1 MKTFARTAAS
11 ILALAVGT
19 GPALAGKTL
28 SYASHVPSTHILH
41 TEGMAPFYKQVET
54 DTNGEIT
61 FKEFPGGAMGDAKSL
76 LAIVRDGIV
85 DSSLIVNV
93 YYKADLPASYMIT
106 DLGMLGGDSMVM
118 AAAAAETF
126 LLDCPQCAEESA
138 RNHIKPLA
146 YYASA
151 PYILMCTKPVSTLEE
166 LQGLK
171 VRAIG
176 PWAIWLKDIGAVP
189 VSVPSSEVYEA
200 LQRGQADCTI
210 GSAAW
215 LKNYNLKDVI
225 TYVTDLKVGT
235 YFGALAFDMNT
246 DTWNGLST
254 DERKAIVK
262 SLPGITRRM
271 VMAYREEDD
280 AALKEGLD
288 HGVKLAE
295 PGQALIA
302 SYDEQKG
309 KEVARVLGDPRAE
322 KLELKGVVDALMKNV
337 DKWTKILDEI
347 GHDPDK
353 YEEKLQEEIYS
364 KISVA
369 DD

>member
-1 MKTFARTAAS
+1 MKTFARYRRFHPGARGR
-11 ILALAVGT
+11 IR
-19 GPALAGKTL
+19 AGSRQVDTL

-41 TEGMAPFYKQVET
+41 TEGMAPFYKQVEA

-126 LLDCPQCAEESA
+126 LLDWPSSA
-138 RNHIKPLA
+138 PRKAPAITSSRSPIMRP
-146 YYASA
+146 A

-246 DTWNGLST
+246 DTWNGLSV

-262 SLPGITRRM
+262 NLPGITRRM
-271 VMAYREEDD
+271 GHGLSGRRRRGPEGRPGSRRQTGGTGAGSYRQ
-280 AALKEGLD
+280 L
-288 HGVKLAE
+288 
-295 PGQALIA
+295 
-302 SYDEQKG
+302 
-309 KEVARVLGDPRAE
+309 
-322 KLELKGVVDALMKNV
+322 
-337 DKWTKILDEI
+337 
-347 GHDPDK
+347 
-353 YEEKLQEEIYS
+353 
-364 KISVA
+364 
-369 DD
+369 